1 MFKESIWFG
10 FIMLLLPILI
20 TSCVITPAY
29 RYRWWEYEPIDYNT
43 LHPNLQP
50 EHVYIPRYR
59 PQPIYQYEN
68 VWYSE
73 PYTILIYEDNT
84 GYRIR
89 QKVPNS
95 LLRMQLNK
103 DRPYLRRSKGV
114 RSIMQ
119 RVKKKRRELHLNNQ
133 KRTKVLERIVDINSI
148 RKRRRIN
155 QERNK
160 NEAMG
165 KT

>member
-43 LHPNLQP
+43 LHLNLQP

-73 PYTILIYEDNT
+73 T
-84 GYRIR
+84 
-89 QKVPNS
+89 
-95 LLRMQLNK
+95 
-103 DRPYLRRSKGV
+103 
-114 RSIMQ
+114 
-119 RVKKKRRELHLNNQ
+119 
-133 KRTKVLERIVDINSI
+133 I
-148 RKRRRIN
+148 RKQYQTQYQGETPDACEN
-155 QERNK
+155 H
-160 NEAMG
+160 
-165 KT
+165 